1 MEKKRRAGP
10 DARVFNS
17 RSSEGS
23 RLPRW
28 AHCCAGRVGRR
39 QTREAA
45 RAVGRRQAAT
55 RIGGQVKRIRHNDLT
70 HYFLRPHEQLPR
82 AYLASCQKFFDGLRR
97 ASKKQVDKQSTS
109 HYIGNYKKEYA
120 NKRSR

>member
-1 MEKKRRAGP
+1 MEKKRRAGL

-23 RLPRW
+23 RLSRW

-45 RAVGRRQAAT
+45 GAVGRRQAAT
-55 RIGGQVKRIRHNDLT
+55 RTGGEVKRIKHNDLLP
-70 HYFLRPHEQLPR
+70 YFIMDERSLAKRK
-82 AYLASCQKFFDGLRR
+82 AYVRSCEKFFNGLGR
-97 ASKKQVDKQSTS
+97 ASKKKVDKQSAS
-109 HYIGNYKKEYA
+109 AYIGNYKKG
-120 NKRSR
+120 